1 MFEQSLLTTGPV
13 TRKTG
18 AVFASFSA
26 QILGIGVL
34 ICVPLIYSDVLPQI
48 KLSKPLAWHVSA
60 PPPPDAVA
68 QAQHS
73 TPAAAQ
79 LQTPSLPTRFKMPPR
94 DQAAAT
100 TGAAT
105 LDVPGVPELP
115 IGDGPIPTQSLP
127 ITTLPTIDRPKP
139 TVTATA
145 TVTKP
150 PDHPLSVGGDVQAA
164 KIIRR
169 VLPAYP
175 ALAKQTRTSG
185 TVHLSGIIAKD
196 GTVQRLQVLS
206 GHPLLVKAA
215 VDAVSQWIYKP
226 TILDGQPVEVIAPI
240 DVIFTL
246 Q

>member
-1 MFEQSLLTTGPV
+1 MFEQSLLTAGPA

-48 KLSKPLAWHVSA
+48 KLSRPLAWRVSA
-60 PPPPDAVA
+60 PPPPDAVQ
-68 QAQHS
+68 QAQP
-73 TPAAAQ
+73 TAAAP
-79 LQTPSLPTRFKMPPR
+79 LQTPSAPTPFKMPAR
-94 DQAAAT
+94 RQIFAT
-100 TGAAT
+100 IGAST
-105 LDVPGVPELP
+105 LDIDAPTLP
-115 IGDGPIPTQSLP
+115 VGDGPVPIQSLP
-127 ITTLPTIDRPKP
+127 VTTLPAIEKPKP
-139 TVTATA
+139 PVTATA

-150 PDHPLSVGGDVQAA
+150 PDHPLTVGGDVQAA

-175 ALAKQTRTSG
+175 ILAKQTRTSG

-196 GTVQRLQVLS
+196 GTVQKLQVL
-206 GHPLLVKAA
+206 GGPPLLVKAA